1 MMEFFT
7 SFSLVLHLFIKGLI
21 WRFNPEWP
29 IGMAPQKVVFD
40 TEIRITVEFGL
51 FFFSKGF
58 ETELLPWISSQ
69 LYFLISLIDTEEP
82 EANSIL

>member
-1 MMEFFT
+1 MSAFRGNLDNKQLGASGIIRTKGDMMEFFT

-58 ETELLPWISSQ
+58 ETELLP
-69 LYFLISLIDTEEP
+69 
-82 EANSIL
+82 